1 MSTQDNN
8 NTDADS
14 TGTPHGFGQAA
25 RAYAAS
31 SSRRSVRQ
39 QEAEIFRYANVAL
52 RRAQAEGGVAHSRA
66 LADLIRLWN
75 TVIDLVSD
83 PDNALSPELRAAIIS
98 VGLAVRRDAESAN
111 PDIEFL
117 LSVNENIAAGLS
129 TLG

>member
-1 MSTQDNN
+1 MSTQGDN
-8 NTDADS
+8 TGAAG
-14 TGTPHGFGQAA
+14 TGTTQGFGQAT

-39 QEAEIFRYANVAL
+39 QEAEVFRYANVAL
-52 RRAQAEGGVAHSRA
+52 RRAQDEGGIAHSRA

-98 VGLAVRRDAESAN
+98 VGLAVRRDAESAH

>member
-1 MSTQDNN
+1 MSTQGSD
-8 NTDADS
+8 
-14 TGTPHGFGQAA
+14 TGAGPTHGFGQAT

-39 QEAEIFRYANVAL
+39 QEAEVFRYANVAL
-52 RRAQAEGGVAHSRA
+52 RRAQDEGGIAHSRA

-98 VGLAVRRDAESAN
+98 VGLAVRRDAESAH